1 MLHALDRM
9 RTKPALKERL
19 HYLHG
24 VLTLTKTPTKRNR
37 TILFSQFLATK
48 FLDDTAIAFLISVG
62 FLPLPPPKQGLQIT
76 REGTTTALMSD
87 AIHLLFT
94 EMQTFRERQT
104 SSNLIPHTES
114 LDAKSRLPVPLC
126 SCGFYGTINGL
137 CSSCHMT
144 QLQAQ
149 SKTLR
154 KKWRVLIHLIRAVH
168 RFQHLIRPVQ
178 ENPHRCWQC
187 QRKIGLSGFPCHC
200 GYIYCGLHR
209 YANEHNCPWDYRK
222 AHQQFIA
229 RNNPLIKRRKL

>member
-1 MLHALDRM
+1 MLNALDRM
-9 RTKPALKERL
+9 RQKPALKERL
-19 HYLHG
+19 HYLHR

-76 REGTTTALMSD
+76 KEGTTTSLMSD

-94 EMQTFRERQT
+94 EMQVP
-104 SSNLIPHTES
+104 IPKLAES
-114 LDAKSRLPVPLC
+114 IHAESIHAESIHADRVPLC
-126 SCGFYGTINGL
+126 PCGFYGTINGL
-137 CSSCHMT
+137 CSHCHKT

-149 SKTLR
+149 SKALR

-187 QRKIGLSGFPCHC
+187 QRKIGLTGFPCHC

-209 YANEHNCPWDYRK
+209 YAEEHNCPWDYRK
-222 AHQQFIA
+222 AHQQLIA